1 MIEVGKDYGG
11 RGYAPIPVPVSEGIS
26 NVLYCPFCRDMV
38 LHIATYNIGAVG
50 SFVFTVEG
58 SLTGDS
64 DDFGNLSTTN
74 STTTVGSNKT
84 TIITYDGA
92 MPPYVRV
99 SASPSAFLSSS
110 ASYVIYATFGV
121 MS

>member
-1 MIEVGKDYGG
+1 MIEIGKDYGG
-11 RGYAPIPVPVSEGIS
+11 RAYTPIPVPVSNGVSE
-26 NVLYCPFCRDMV
+26 VLYCPYCRDMV
-38 LHIATYNIGAVG
+38 LHIATYNIGTVG
-50 SFVFTVEG
+50 SFTFTVEG

-64 DDFGNLSTTN
+64 NDFGNLSATN
-74 STTTVGSNKT
+74 STTTVSSNKT

-99 SASPSAFLSSS
+99 SISSSTFLSSS
-110 ASYVIYATFGV
+110 ASYLIYATFGV